1 MGKSCV
7 SSQNDDFDDLNQRQS
22 NLDPIDPYKEL
33 REKEALGIKEKRA
46 KDKESRIWTSSE
58 QNILDLGLGEIE
70 LSVDQAACDAWT
82 ELFGNEL
89 RPEDVLKSV
98 VKGVKN
104 IDCKDNTYFQIM
116 KCGGGGVMTLNC
128 KRSDDDCIEKN
139 IPENDRWHRE
149 NCQMVVSRLI
159 TRTNDEEIRIVEE
172 RTGVHAP
179 GACKLLYQCML
190 PIYQQMGARTVTL
203 DADEVGSYAWLR
215 YGFRPKQDGEKSW
228 SKLCGKI
235 ASTLNNLEMQGDV
248 TKEEADQLRELLKN
262 PDPNTIVQISGL
274 KKKFE
279 IDGREVTLGFRLLQK
294 NIWEGVLDLED
305 EGIMQEVWTYITQ

>member
-1 MGKSCV
+1 M
-7 SSQNDDFDDLNQRQS
+7 
-22 NLDPIDPYKEL
+22 
-33 REKEALGIKEKRA
+33 
-46 KDKESRIWTSSE
+46 
-58 QNILDLGLGEIE
+58 
-70 LSVDQAACDAWT
+70 DQAACDAWT

-190 PIYQQMGARTVTL
+190 PVYQQMGARTVTL
-203 DADEVGSYAWLR
+203 DADEVGS
-215 YGFRPKQDGEKSW
+215 
-228 SKLCGKI
+228 
-235 ASTLNNLEMQGDV
+235 
-248 TKEEADQLRELLKN
+248 
-262 PDPNTIVQISGL
+262 
-274 KKKFE
+274 
-279 IDGREVTLGFRLLQK
+279 
-294 NIWEGVLDLED
+294 
-305 EGIMQEVWTYITQ
+305 